1 MKFEPTRLFRL
12 ALALGLLLGAA
23 GATAAETAYRL
34 HVAGLSCPFCAY
46 GLEKR
51 LGKLDGVRGIEI
63 DLADGAVRVT
73 MAEGTTLDEAT
84 ARQAVK
90 KAGFTL
96 DDFTVENIGPDAPDE
111 GE

>member
-1 MKFEPTRLFRL
+1 MKSEPTRLFRL
-12 ALALGLLLGAA
+12 MLALGLLLGAA
-23 GATAAETAYRL
+23 AASAAETAYRL

-46 GLEKR
+46 GLEKQ
-51 LGKLDGVRGIEI
+51 LGKLDGVRGIETHV
-63 DLADGAVRVT
+63 ADGVVEVR
-73 MAEGTTLDEAT
+73 MAEGTSLDEAS

-96 DDFTVENIGPDAPDE
+96 DDFRPLASDE